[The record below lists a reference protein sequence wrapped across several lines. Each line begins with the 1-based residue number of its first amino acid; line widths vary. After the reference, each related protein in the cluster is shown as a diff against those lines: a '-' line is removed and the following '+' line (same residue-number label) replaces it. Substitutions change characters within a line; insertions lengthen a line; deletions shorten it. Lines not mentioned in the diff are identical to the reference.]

1 MGQYLKMPGF
11 DGLGQLQI
19 GAHRLQKA
27 REYLIPRIV
36 EPDTAIAVSGLAR
49 R

>member
-1 MGQYLKMPGF
+1 MGQDLELLGF

-19 GAHRLQKA
+19 GAHRRQKA

-36 EPDTAIAVSGLAR
+36 EPDTAVAVSGLAR